1 MGSATFR
8 FSEITSTQELAV
20 SVLLTTLG
28 QGINMYKAFSS
39 CTSLIGLF
47 CLFFFPAICRKK
59 KTTHIH
65 QCMHTYTQ
73 LSTAPILFVMKPLV
87 KNPEEYTDSLLDT
100 LPPTFWREQP
110 ILSLGFYAERMLKT
124 LCSADPLRQAFHFF
138 RQVSQGTTK
147 REVAY
152 LEHISSLE
160 HLYWKM
166 YLRVKKKKSKTT
178 SQTPKTCLVS
188 MFKKVPLIARE
199 HEVT

>member
-1 MGSATFR
+1 MGDATFR

-28 QGINMYKAFSS
+28 QGINTYKAFSS

-47 CLFFFPAICRKK
+47 FLFFFSLPFAEKK
-59 KTTHIH
+59 THIH

-73 LSTAPILFVMKPLV
+73 LSTAPILFVMKPLM

-124 LCSADPLRQAFHFF
+124 PCSADPLRQAFHFF

-166 YLRVKKKKSKTT
+166 YPRVKKKKSKTT

>member
-1 MGSATFR
+1 MGDATFR
-8 FSEITSTQELAV
+8 FSEIISTQELAV

-28 QGINMYKAFSS
+28 QGINTYKAFSS

-47 CLFFFPAICRKK
+47 CLFFSLPFAEKK
-59 KTTHIH
+59 KPHIH

-73 LSTAPILFVMKPLV
+73 LSTAPILFVMKPLM

-124 LCSADPLRQAFHFF
+124 LCSADPLRRAFHFF
-138 RQVSQGTTK
+138 RQVSQGTAK